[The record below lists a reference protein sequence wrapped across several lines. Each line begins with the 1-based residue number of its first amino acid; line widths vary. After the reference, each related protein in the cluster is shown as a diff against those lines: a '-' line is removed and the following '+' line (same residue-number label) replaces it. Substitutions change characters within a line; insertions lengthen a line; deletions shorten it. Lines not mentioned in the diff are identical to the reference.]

1 MKKSKKPPITSDQIL
16 EDFDKIMSFVNS
28 LENQDLTK
36 LNFDKLGVKS
46 ENIKKEIEKKY
57 NPIINKLKKDLDS
70 EE

>member
-16 EDFDKIMSFVNS
+16 EDFDKIMSFVNK
-28 LENQDLTK
+28 LDGQDLTK
-36 LNFDKLGVKS
+36 INFDELGIES

>member
-28 LENQDLTK
+28 LEDQDLTK
-36 LNFDKLGVKS
+36 VNFDKLGVES

>member
-46 ENIKKEIEKKY
+46 
-57 NPIINKLKKDLDS
+57 
-70 EE
+70 

>member
-28 LENQDLTK
+28 LEDQDLTK
-36 LNFDKLGVKS
+36 INFDKLGVES